1 MANNKEYKVVCYR
14 KDGTEFNPNGFKV
27 PDHIKQAVQVVLRKG
42 GVKWQ

>member
-42 GVKWQ
+42 GVK